1 MQKEE
6 QAAHIKLAQLGCVGV
21 GRCSV
26 HLIEQVVARHIQQLL
41 QHRNAHAISYAA
53 QDGRHVGWDVGWDE
67 HTHVAARADS
77 SSSSTLLAACQS
89 QLSRSAT

>member
-6 QAAHIKLAQLGCVGV
+6 QAAYIKLAQLGCVGV
-21 GRCSV
+21 GRRSV
-26 HLIEQVVARHIQQLL
+26 HLIQQVVTRHIQQLL

-53 QDGRHVGWDVGWDE
+53 QDSRHVGWDE

-89 QLSRSAT
+89 QLSRSAP